1 MKKKDTKN
9 DIVKPNEFRYNKA
22 RGGHP
27 AYIVK
32 VIKTIPSEKKAKFVG
47 LSKNKKTFG
56 VKNIPLDKN
65 PNPKQKHEKAFA
77 RPNVDEV
84 ILTKKTFGKKLE
96 GWEFA
101 ISDKEKI
108 RVIIT
113 NDSNTSKT
121 KKNKK

>member
-1 MKKKDTKN
+1 MKEKN
-9 DIVKPNEFRYNKA
+9 QNSKTDVVKPKEFRYNKA
-22 RGGHP
+22 RSGHP
-27 AYIVK
+27 AFIVEIVK
-32 VIKTIPSEKKAKFVG
+32 TPQTKKAKFVG
-47 LSKNKKTFG
+47 LSKNKKTHG

-65 PNPKQKHEKAFA
+65 PNPQKKDEKAYA

-108 RVIIT
+108 RVIIS
-113 NDSNTSKT
+113 NDS